1 MASKGM
7 PSLLAL
13 LGLVAV
19 AGYQNRDKLRD
30 MIGDARAGG
39 GAPAPA
45 GAGGSSSGGSS
56 SGGGL
61 LDDIGRMFGGGSDD
75 RANEASGRNLKEGLD
90 SLLDRF
96 RTAGQGAK
104 ADSWVSAGE
113 NSGLA
118 EDEVET
124 ALGSD
129 TLDELAQKTGLSRAE
144 LAKRLATAL
153 PDTVH
158 RLTPEG
164 RIPSES
170 EARNLL

>member
-30 MIGDARAGG
+30 MIGDARTGG

-45 GAGGSSSGGSS
+45 GAGAPAP
-56 SGGGL
+56 GGGL
-61 LDDIGRMFGGGSDD
+61 LDEIGRMFGGGSDD
-75 RANEASGRNLKEGLD
+75 GASEASGRNLKEGLD

-104 ADSWVSAGE
+104 ADSWVSPGE

-118 EDEVET
+118 EDELET
-124 ALGSD
+124 AIGSD

-144 LAKRLATAL
+144 IAKRLATAL
-153 PDTVH
+153 PATVH

-170 EARNLL
+170 EARNLI

>member
-39 GAPAPA
+39 APAPA
-45 GAGGSSSGGSS
+45 GGTG

-61 LDDIGRMFGGGSDD
+61 LDDIGRMFGGESAG
-75 RANEASGRNLKEGLD
+75 EESGRNLKEGLD

-96 RTAGQGAK
+96 RGAGQGAK
-104 ADSWVSAGE
+104 AESWVSAGE

-118 EDEVET
+118 EDEVES
-124 ALGSD
+124 AIGSD
-129 TLDELAQKTGLSRAE
+129 TLDELAEKTGLSRAE

-158 RLTPEG
+158 RLTPAG
-164 RIPSES
+164 RVPSET
-170 EARNLL
+170 EARDLI